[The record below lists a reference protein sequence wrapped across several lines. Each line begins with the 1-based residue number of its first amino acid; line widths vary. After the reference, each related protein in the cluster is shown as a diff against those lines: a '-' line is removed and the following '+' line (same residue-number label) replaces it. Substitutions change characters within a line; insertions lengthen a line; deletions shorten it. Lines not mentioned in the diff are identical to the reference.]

1 MNAFEFTEYIA
12 APPDEVFRVLSDPGE
27 AAKFLDNIKE
37 SKKLSDGPIGVGT
50 TFRETRLV
58 GGKEATADLTI
69 TDFRPDSRL
78 EIGTEAEG
86 ITVTYRYDLAVEG
99 EGTRLTWVC
108 ELEAGGLRKV
118 MLPMVAGIMKKED
131 GNHLQKLKAY
141 LEKVAT

>member
-1 MNAFEFTEYIA
+1 M
-12 APPDEVFRVLSDPGE
+12 
-27 AAKFLDNIKE
+27 
-37 SKKLSDGPIGVGT
+37 GT